1 MPWGTAMG
9 GTMQALGEGPAAM
22 SQALLLTLLTARANS
37 SILQRTHAVPGAT
50 EIQTV
55 QYEEVSDMGFMLILV
70 LLA

>member
-1 MPWGTAMG
+1 MPRGTAMG

-22 SQALLLTLLTARANS
+22 SQALLSLLTARANS